1 MLKGKIISISA
12 IGFGRFKLIIDNHV
26 KTFPNHEEMT
36 AFLIKALEKSKD
48 IRKKALL
55 KQDLSNYLHKI

>member
-12 IGFGRFKLIIDNHV
+12 IGFGRFRLTIDNHV
-26 KTFPNHEEMT
+26 KTFPNHEGMT

-48 IRKKALL
+48 ARKKSLL
-55 KQDLSNYLHKI
+55 KQDLSHYLHKI